1 MYVAGATL
9 QVSGAVWEASK
20 GKLVFDISK
29 GYTALSLNTLNLIS
43 HPHIYMFLVSY
54 Q

>member
-9 QVSGAVWEASK
+9 QVSGAAWEAPK

-43 HPHIYMFLVSY
+43 RPHVFLVSY